1 MLFLFFFV
9 LFSVFLSFVG
19 AKKVQIILQQSNGLL
34 NKCYDRCYFSNK
46 STFTVDSK
54 AHKFTVHPS
63 N

>member
-19 AKKVQIILQQSNGLL
+19 AKVQIILQQSNGLL